1 MAPLG
6 AAAFCFSKN
15 LHKMNSLSLAPT
27 WCSFENLP
35 TGPKAV
41 SVAASCAFSLS
52 TLEIAFTP
60 DSLSFAVTERKQPE
74 IWRWAIVGDGGRI
87 LEEGFEPNR
96 DDAKCAAA
104 AALHQVE
111 VTEAS

>member
-1 MAPLG
+1 
-6 AAAFCFSKN
+6 
-15 LHKMNSLSLAPT
+15 MNSLSVAPT

-87 LEEGFEPNR
+87 LEEGFEANR

-104 AALHQVE
+104 AALNQVE
-111 VTEAS
+111 SSEAS

>member
-1 MAPLG
+1 
-6 AAAFCFSKN
+6 
-15 LHKMNSLSLAPT
+15 MNSLSIAPT

-52 TLEIAFTP
+52 TLEIAFTT
-60 DSLSFAVTERKQPE
+60 DSASFAVTERKQPE
-74 IWRWAIVGDGGRI
+74 IWRWAIIGDGGRI
-87 LEEGFEPNR
+87 LEEGFEANR

-104 AALHQVE
+104 AALQQIDSSE
-111 VTEAS
+111 S